1 MKRYVVSP
9 AYMVW
14 NKDNYYLLCFS
25 NGYAD
30 LVTYRLDKMD
40 DVKVDETER
49 EPHPEYEKF
58 NTDEY
63 RKQVFSMFGGE
74 LCNVTL
80 LFEPSI
86 LSDMFDRFGDDI
98 RIRKVDDNAYS
109 VDVSVQVS
117 KTLFAWIVGTQ
128 GKVKIRSPKKV
139 LDEFNIC
146 NNSFSSILT
155 GLSPNSFALCCLYI
169 SSTITDKFL
178 SVKVSCKALSTML
191 SSKSFLMNLALHF
204 FLSLAFQHL

>member
-1 MKRYVVSP
+1 MTKYGGGGYTFSIKKRGKFLNVKKPHV
-9 AYMVW
+9 
-14 NKDNYYLLCFS
+14 L
-25 NGYAD
+25 
-30 LVTYRLDKMD
+30 YRLWKTGENRPVFAVFFSVFRSMIFNSTLFIAIQLL
-40 DVKVDETER
+40 V
-49 EPHPEYEKF
+49 EPHSEYEKF

-128 GKVKIRSPKKV
+128 GKVKIRSPRKV
-139 LDEFNIC
+139 LDEFNNFVAKIKEE
-146 NNSFSSILT
+146 
-155 GLSPNSFALCCLYI
+155 Y
-169 SSTITDKFL
+169 
-178 SVKVSCKALSTML
+178 
-191 SSKSFLMNLALHF
+191 
-204 FLSLAFQHL
+204 